1 MALGDEVALLAP
13 FCQRGHQDDRTKP
26 QTDGPSPSWQPVSST
41 ACNCAFRPPHAS
53 IPSRRRWIVLCK
65 HLHSRGRSLP
75 HALRSSDPQT
85 LADSQTP
92 PGRHL
97 AKTTWSSCARAPR
110 LSPPPTSAGRHLAET
125 TWSSCAGRFFLPRHL
140 ACSAPALPTFF
151 SFPTLASH
159 TPTQHWLAKVLP
171 CRGNRQPLGPHGHV
185 APTVDRP
192 PLTSQ
197 QWDLREGRTKTVL
210 CVLPRERGCENTGLA
225 MRSSR

>member
-125 TWSSCAGRFFLPRHL
+125 TWSSCAGRFFFTTTLGL
-140 ACSAPALPTFF
+140 QCSGSPDFF
-151 SFPTLASH
+151 FLSNSRIPHSHATLAGEGASMSWKS
-159 TPTQHWLAKVLP
+159 PT
-171 CRGNRQPLGPHGHV
+171 
-185 APTVDRP
+185 
-192 PLTSQ
+192 S
-197 QWDLREGRTKTVL
+197 
-210 CVLPRERGCENTGLA
+210 
-225 MRSSR
+225 RSSRARGSHG